1 MTRTTA
7 TLTPPGAP
15 EVDAPVA
22 RPRRPVISLER
33 IGKTYGADDT
43 VVHAVRS
50 VDLSVERG
58 DYIAIMGASGSGKST
73 LMNLIGCLDTQTRG
87 TYRLDGV
94 DVRSLDERQLA
105 IIRNRKIGF
114 VFQSFNLIPR
124 TKAVDNVALPMSYA
138 GVKAGQRRE
147 RALAALAAVGLSE
160 RADHIPT
167 QLSGGQQQRVA
178 IARAIVTQPVLL
190 LADEPT
196 GALDSVASRD
206 VLALFDQLN
215 AEGRTLV
222 IITHENE
229 VAAHAKRVV
238 RMFDGSVVSDV
249 RTAPLT
255 GLPPRM
261 AEQTGEKPDPA
272 APAATVANAAF
283 AAGTHA

>member
-1 MTRTTA
+1 MTRTSA
-7 TLTPPGAP
+7 TLTPPGAS
-15 EVDAPVA
+15 ELGSPVA

-50 VDLSVERG
+50 VDLSVQRG
-58 DYIAIMGASGSGKST
+58 DYIAIMGASGSGKTT

-206 VLALFDQLN
+206 VLGLFDQLN

-222 IITHENE
+222 IITHEND

-238 RMFDGSVVSDV
+238 RMFDGSIVSDV
-249 RTAPLT
+249 RTAPVA

-261 AEQTGEKPDPA
+261 AERTGEQPDPA
-272 APAATVANAAF
+272 PAGTAANHAF
-283 AAGTHA
+283 AGGTHA

>member
-1 MTRTTA
+1 MSPSHRTLGTGQTMPLPVPAASTA
-7 TLTPPGAP
+7 TSRS
-15 EVDAPVA
+15 VKS
-22 RPRRPVISLER
+22 RRPVIELDR
-33 IGKTYGADDT
+33 IGKTYGSEDT

-50 VDLSVERG
+50 VSLTVERG

-73 LMNLIGCLDTQTRG
+73 LMNLIGCLDTQSRG
-87 TYRLDGV
+87 VYRLDGV

-124 TKAVDNVALPMSYA
+124 TRAVDNVALPMSYA
-138 GVKAGQRRE
+138 GVKASERRE
-147 RALAALAAVGLSE
+147 RALAALAQVGLSD

-196 GALDSVASRD
+196 GALDSVASKD
-206 VLALFDQLN
+206 VLNLFDRLN

-222 IITHENE
+222 IITHEDD
-229 VAAHAKRVV
+229 VATHAKRVV
-238 RMFDGSVVSDV
+238 RMFDGHVVSDV
-249 RTAPLT
+249 RHADVDE
-255 GLPPRM
+255 LPPRM
-261 AEQTGEKPDPA
+261 AEYQRDVPA
-272 APAATVANAAF
+272 
-283 AAGTHA
+283 